1 MYTRIGKRRE
11 RETRLLH
18 THGFYSNRELEK
30 ALLAQLGVILCVR
43 ACACLCVCACVL
55 VLACVR
61 QKCAAE

>member
-1 MYTRIGKRRE
+1 MYIRIGKRRE

-43 ACACLCVCACVL
+43 ACACVL
-55 VLACVR
+55 VLACVC
-61 QKCAAE
+61 QKCAGE